1 MGNLFGSQA
10 EPEPA
15 PEPAKKARKGMS
27 EADKAQLKLKG
38 QRDKLTQAQKR
49 HSFLIESTRANAKK
63 LAQAGKKKEAM
74 ILLKKKKSLEV
85 QLKSVEDQF
94 MQIETMISGIEQA
107 GMQAKFVE
115 SMAAG
120 NEALKSLT
128 ESMGGLEGVERLM
141 DDTAETQAEWR
152 EIEEALGSSS
162 SMLDAE
168 DEEAVMEELAML
180 DQMEAMDLAE
190 QMPDAP
196 TTQPAETIAEPAPLE
211 EPEPARA
218 EPAPRQMVAA

>member
-1 MGNLFGSQA
+1 MGNLFGSQG

-94 MQIETMISGIEQA
+94 MQIETMIS
-107 GMQAKFVE
+107 
-115 SMAAG
+115 
-120 NEALKSLT
+120 
-128 ESMGGLEGVERLM
+128 
-141 DDTAETQAEWR
+141 
-152 EIEEALGSSS
+152 
-162 SMLDAE
+162 
-168 DEEAVMEELAML
+168 
-180 DQMEAMDLAE
+180 
-190 QMPDAP
+190 
-196 TTQPAETIAEPAPLE
+196 
-211 EPEPARA
+211 
-218 EPAPRQMVAA
+218 

>member
-1 MGNLFGSQA
+1 
-10 EPEPA
+10 
-15 PEPAKKARKGMS
+15 MS

-196 TTQPAETIAEPAPLE
+196 TTQPAETIAEPAQLE
-211 EPEPARA
+211 EPEPERA